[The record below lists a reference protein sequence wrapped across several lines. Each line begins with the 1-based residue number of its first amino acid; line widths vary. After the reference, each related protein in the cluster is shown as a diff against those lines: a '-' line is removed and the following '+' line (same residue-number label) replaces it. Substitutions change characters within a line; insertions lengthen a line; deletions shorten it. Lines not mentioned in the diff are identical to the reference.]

1 MPNLKINSYNPEMQ
15 QQLNAA
21 LELLK
26 NILGSDLL
34 GVYLYGSSV
43 VGGLQKYSDI
53 DLFVV
58 INRETTFNEKKLL
71 ISSLLKI
78 SDLYM
83 KDSKPPFEV
92 TIVEKSMLSP
102 WHYPP
107 RFDFQYGEWLRDS
120 FEQGVIEPWTSKEM
134 PDLALIITQI
144 LLKNKVLFGP
154 KAEETLP
161 IIPYKDFMDAML
173 EGLSDLCQGL
183 ETDTRNALLTLARI
197 WSTLSTDQIRS
208 KSAAANWAIKRLPEK
223 FKPVIMRAKLICIG
237 VEIEHW
243 DDLKTLIKQCSD
255 FILEQI
261 NSQKALINFS
271 DPNKSIKMAD
281 GSNEN

>member
-26 NILGSDLL
+26 NILESDLL

-78 SDLYM
+78 SGLYM
-83 KDSKPPFEV
+83 KDSKPPLEV
-92 TIVEKSMLSP
+92 TIVEKSMVNP

-107 RFDFQYGEWLRDS
+107 CFDFQYGEWLRDF
-120 FEQGVIEPWTSKEM
+120 FEQGIVEPWASKEM

-144 LLKNKVLFGP
+144 LLKNDVLFGP
-154 KAEETLP
+154 KAKEILP
-161 IIPYKDFMDAML
+161 SIPYKDFMEAML
-173 EGLSDLCQGL
+173 EGLGDLCREL
-183 ETDTRNALLTLARI
+183 ETDTRNVLLTLARI
-197 WSTLSTDQIRS
+197 WSTISTDQIRS
-208 KSAAANWAIKRLPEK
+208 KSAAANWAIKRLPK
-223 FKPVIMRAKLICIG
+223 QFWPVVTRAKSICIG
-237 VEIEHW
+237 MENEHW
-243 DDLKTLIKQCSD
+243 DDLKTLIKPCSD

-261 NSQKALINFS
+261 NSQKALINFNDS
-271 DPNKSIKMAD
+271 SKSIKMANY
-281 GSNEN
+281 SNEN

>member
-1 MPNLKINSYNPEMQ
+1 MAALQVILYNHPSIQ
-15 QQLNAA
+15 QQLDQC

-26 NILGSDLL
+26 TVFGSNLA
-34 GVYLYGSSV
+34 GIYLYGSSV

-58 INRETTFNEKKLL
+58 TNRKSSLSEKKLL
-71 ISSLLKI
+71 VLSLLKI
-78 SDLYM
+78 SGLYM
-83 KDSKPPFEV
+83 KSEKSPLEV
-92 TIVEKSMLSP
+92 TIVEKSMVSP

-144 LLKNKVLFGP
+144 LLKNELLFGQ
-154 KAEETLP
+154 KEAEDVLASV
-161 IIPYKDFMDAML
+161 PYRDFINAM
-173 EGLSDLCQGL
+173 LSDLDRLSQDL
-183 ETDTRNALLTLARI
+183 ESDTRNVLLTLARI

-208 KSAAANWAIKRLPEK
+208 KSAAANWTINHLPEK

-243 DDLKTLIKQCSD
+243 NDLKTLIKPCAD
-255 FILEQI
+255 FMLEQI
-261 NSQKALINFS
+261 NSQKTLINFS
-271 DPNKSIKMAD
+271 DRNKSIKLAED
-281 GSNEN
+281 